1 MPAPK
6 NKYPFAFKFALQPVI
21 VATPSLPIVPT
32 IPDTIHECPFEAS
45 SLVHLISTVQ
55 SSILQLRLVDPINE
69 QFKLLTLALDKVIL
83 DIVELVAPVAKKY
96 AEHHLEV
103 LSLLLF

>member
-21 VATPSLPIVPT
+21 VVTPSLPIVPT
-32 IPDTIHECPFEAS
+32 IPDTTQEFPFEAS

-55 SSILQLRLVDPINE
+55 FSILQLRFVLPINE

-83 DIVELVAPVAKKY
+83 DIVESVAEIAKKY
-96 AEHHLEV
+96 AEHHLEL